1 MSSHLKR
8 TAGLFLLL
16 LLLLV
21 IAAVP
26 AGAGPEKLALAYP
39 VEGITIDGDLSDWPE
54 DMTRYQILHQ
64 EGGGPLRGSRDF
76 TGWFRIGYSQGEN
89 ALYVAVEVEDDSV
102 VRGKLGQ
109 VQWDTQDG
117 CELYLHRQ
125 KPGAQYPTQY
135 GAWGP
140 NFNVNGPGSME
151 EVQMETVWL
160 ENGYRF
166 EWRIDVARAS
176 GGQVQLR
183 PDVELG
189 FDIVICDKDRD
200 DTFSWM
206 AWSRGTSKHYSAERV
221 GRLVLVETGMSVEK
235 VLNIVGQVVSEPA
248 ADLRETVKKTVGY
261 QMFFSGV
268 LFAFTLLHLLL
279 FLFDPKTKANLF
291 YAIYTGLIAAA
302 VFSGFQ
308 LEFTEYVSAEA
319 ISRIRELGVLVVN
332 FFGLCFLYSLF
343 NPTPPKRFWLLPA
356 GLVLLGVMASQQT
369 VGEVTSWLGILGFLH
384 SLQGLLVVLLSG
396 GLFVETLLALFNAV
410 RQKKEGAWLIGV
422 GFSVFALNIS
432 PLIQQDQI
440 DITLL
445 YWVFIPLVSM
455 SVYLARSVARTNKT
469 LHKQLVQ
476 VEELSTKTHEQY
488 AQIQEQNHQIQE
500 ANRLKSDF
508 LARMSHD
515 LRTPMNAIIG
525 YTRIMLR
532 KTREQLDDRQ
542 YRNLENVQV
551 SANNLLVLIND
562 ILDLSKIEAGRL
574 DVKLDEVDFGQL
586 AAECAASV
594 ETLTKPD
601 VHLLQDLEDIP
612 PVRTDPDRMRRVLM
626 NLLSN
631 ALKFTEEGSIT
642 VSLKRAGDW
651 TELSVADT
659 GVGIPADDLP
669 YIFDEFRQVDRKDS
683 SRKEGTGLGLAIVK
697 KSAELLGGTV
707 RVESEVGRGSIFI
720 LRICDYEEET
730 EESTSAKQTP
740 GIDS

>member
-1 MSSHLKR
+1 MR
-8 TAGLFLLL
+8 RIAYIFLLFACFS
-16 LLLLV
+16 V
-21 IAAVP
+21 IP
-26 AGAGPEKLALAYP
+26 ASAGSEKLALVYP
-39 VEGITIDGDLSDWPE
+39 LQGITIDGDLSDWPE
-54 DMTRYQILHQ
+54 GMIRYPILHRDD
-64 EGGGPLRGSRDF
+64 GDPLRGTRDF
-76 TGWFRIGYSQGEN
+76 EGWFRIGYSQAEN

-102 VRGKLGQ
+102 VRGELGQ
-109 VQWDTQDG
+109 GQWNTQDG
-117 CELYLHRQ
+117 CEIYLHGHQ
-125 KPGAQYPTQY
+125 PDVKAPVQYY
-135 GAWGP
+135 IWGP
-140 NFNVNGPGSME
+140 NRGTYGPDSSDNARV
-151 EVQMETVWL
+151 EVRWGD
-160 ENGYRF
+160 NGYQF
-166 EWRIDVARAS
+166 EWRVDITGTSS
-176 GGQVQLR
+176 GKLR
-183 PDVELG
+183 LHPDMELG
-189 FDIVICDKDRD
+189 FDISIWERDRD
-200 DTFSWM
+200 GTASWI
-206 AWSRGTSKHYSAERV
+206 AWNPGTGKFWNADAI
-221 GRLVLVETGMSVEK
+221 GKLVLVEEDISIARA
-235 VLNIVGQVVSEPA
+235 LQLVGQVTEKRSS
-248 ADLRETVKKTVGY
+248 DFETIVKKSVGI

-302 VFSGFQ
+302 LFSGFQ
-308 LEFTEYVSAEA
+308 LEFTAY
-319 ISRIRELGVLVVN
+319 ISSETISLIRQLALLVVN

-343 NPTPPKRFWLLPA
+343 NPKPPRRFWVLPV
-356 GLVLLGVMASQQT
+356 GLTLLGVLISQESAGWFD
-369 VGEVTSWLGILGFLH
+369 VPMLFISFSE
-384 SLQGLLVVLLSG
+384 LLVFLLSG
-396 GLFVETLLALFNAV
+396 GLFVEILLALFNAV
-410 RQKKEGAWLIGV
+410 RQKKEGAWIIGV

-432 PLIQQDQI
+432 PLIQQTQI

-488 AQIQEQNHQIQE
+488 AQIQEQNLQIQE

-697 KSAELLGGTV
+697 KSMELLGGTV
-707 RVESEVGRGSIFI
+707 RVESEVDRGSVFI
-720 LRICDYEEET
+720 LRIRDYEKQKLLAELRIAERET
-730 EESTSAKQTP
+730 GVSS
-740 GIDS
+740 